1 MDYGDYYAIILSRTN
16 IIFVTSVHFVTFFVI
31 FYIILNVSY
40 VWVTD
45 PAFKDG

>member
-1 MDYGDYYAIILSRTN
+1 MDYGDYYAIILSRRN

-40 VWVTD
+40 E
-45 PAFKDG
+45 